1 MKSYYFLL
9 IIISIS
15 YIECIHKNEIIELF
29 PVENNIIIL
38 TNENF
43 DKALEIYQNLLVLF
57 YSPRCIHCIKFLP
70 VLEKISKILD
80 KENITI
86 AKLNTTKETKISTRY
101 KIISVPTLFFFKEK
115 MPIKNIGT
123 RTEKNII
130 EWILKKAGPTFITLT
145 KLEQIEKIKNDNKIN
160 IIYFGKD
167 ENDIKIFKKF
177 ANKYENVPFFLV
189 EEENIALYYKVK
201 PRSVVIF
208 KKFDEGRND
217 INNLDENELEKF
229 IKKNI
234 GEKILHFTQE
244 NINLIFN
251 KNQPALVYFSNKE
264 NPSWNKDKQLLEKIA
279 YNIDNSN
286 LLFIMTEI
294 KEGYGKSIAEKIKIK
309 NKDIPCIMIL
319 DIKIN
324 IDKYKYSGNYEY
336 EDLLNFIKKY
346 EKGSL
351 NKYLLSQKEPKHNN
365 GNVYILVS
373 NTFKRDVIQNDAD
386 VIVLF
391 YNPINNENMKMLKLY
406 DEVAG
411 KLVGQNPELI
421 LAKIDMSQNDIDS
434 YIIRDYPTIKFF
446 PGNKKYNSPIEYK
459 GNKNIKEIISFIKK
473 YSFHYIKYDNDD
485 IINDL

>member
-15 YIECIHKNEIIELF
+15 NIECIHEEEIIESF

-38 TNENF
+38 TNATF
-43 DKALEIYQNLLVLF
+43 DKALEKYQNLLVLF
-57 YSPRCIHCIKFLP
+57 YSQWCIHCIKFLP
-70 VLEKISKILD
+70 VLENISKIID
-80 KENITI
+80 QENIKI
-86 AKLNTTKETKISTRY
+86 AKINITKETKISTKY
-101 KIISVPTLFFFKEK
+101 KISSVPTLFFFKEK
-115 MPIKNIGT
+115 IPLKYIGT
-123 RTEKNII
+123 RTEKNLI
-130 EWILKKAGPTFITLT
+130 EWIRKKAGPPFYNIT
-145 KLEQIEKIKNDNKIN
+145 KLEEIEKIKNDNRIN

-167 ENDIKIFKKF
+167 ENDIKIFKKI
-177 ANKYENVPFFLV
+177 AIKYENIPFFLV
-189 EEENIALYYKVK
+189 EEENIAIYYKVEL
-201 PRSVVIF
+201 RSVVIF

-217 INNLDENELEKF
+217 IINFDENELEKF

-234 GEKILHFTQE
+234 EEKILNFTQE

-251 KNQPALVYFSNKE
+251 KNQPALVYFGNKK
-264 NPSWNKDKQLLEKIA
+264 NPSWNKDKTILEKIA
-279 YNIDNSN
+279 YNIDNTN

-294 KEGYGKSIAEKIKIK
+294 KEGYGKNIAEKIKIK

-324 IDKYKYSGNYEY
+324 IDKYKYTGNYEY

-346 EKGSL
+346 EQGYL

-386 VIVLF
+386 VMVLF
-391 YNPINNENMKMLKLY
+391 YNPVNNENMKMLKLY
-406 DEVAG
+406 DNVAE
-411 KLVGQNPELI
+411 KLVVQNPELI
-421 LAKIDMSQNDIDS
+421 LAKIDMSQNEIDS

-459 GNKNIKEIISFIKK
+459 GNKKIKDIISFIKK
-473 YSFHYIKYDNDD
+473 YAFHYVKYDDD
-485 IINDL
+485 IITDL